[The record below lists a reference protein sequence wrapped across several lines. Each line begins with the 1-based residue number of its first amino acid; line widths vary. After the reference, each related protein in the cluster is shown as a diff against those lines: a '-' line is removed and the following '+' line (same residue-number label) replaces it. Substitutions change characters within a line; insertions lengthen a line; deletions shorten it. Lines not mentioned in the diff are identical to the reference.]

1 MEKISERSWYRGGW
15 RIVHRMWRHSI
26 SAGFFGVVLFVSMMF
41 VLPNVYAQSYPD
53 RPIKLIVGYAP
64 GGGTDLVARLVGPYL
79 GRALGQSIVIEN
91 KPGAGGSAAASYVSK
106 SKPDGY
112 TLLISSASSVSI
124 YPALNAKADY
134 RQNQF
139 APVSQLTIA
148 PLVLVVNKELGV
160 RSVSD
165 LIKLAKTSPGKLNYS
180 SSGIGSG
187 PHFAGVL
194 FNEVANVQMTH
205 VPFRSGSPAVIS
217 VVGGE
222 SQLTFATTPT
232 VMQLIRSGQL
242 TGLAVTSKEPS
253 PLVEGLPGM
262 KAAGLQGYEMFQW
275 NAIFAPA
282 GTPPEV
288 VNKLY
293 AAIKMAMSN
302 PAVKQSLESE
312 GTEVFVSSSPEAFGS
327 FLKSDTKFWER
338 LITSGG
344 IKAFE

>member
-1 MEKISERSWYRGGW
+1 MN
-15 RIVHRMWRHSI
+15 SI
-26 SAGFFGVVLFVSMMF
+26 LKFAVFGLIAALGSFVRAENF
-41 VLPNVYAQSYPD
+41 PD
-53 RPIKLIVGYAP
+53 RPIKIIVGYAP
-64 GGGTDLVARLVGPYL
+64 GGGTDLVARILAPAL
-79 GRALGQSIVIEN
+79 GKALGQPIVIDN
-91 KPGAGGSAAASYVSK
+91 KPGAGGSAAASFVAK

-124 YPALNAKADY
+124 YPALNSKADY
-134 RQNQF
+134 KQSQF

-148 PLVLVVNKELGV
+148 PLVLVVNKDLGV
-160 RSVSD
+160 HSVPE
-165 LIKLAKTSPGKLNYS
+165 LIKLAKSAPGKLNYS

-205 VPFRSGSPAVIS
+205 VPFKSGSPAVVS
-217 VVGGE
+217 VVAGE

-232 VMQLIRSGQL
+232 VMQLMRSGQL
-242 TGLAVTSKEPS
+242 VGLAVTSKEAS
-253 PLVEGLPGM
+253 PIVPNLLGM
-262 KAAGLQGYEMFQW
+262 KAAGLSGYEIFQW

-293 AAIKMAMSN
+293 AGIKTAMNS
-302 PAVKQSLESE
+302 PAVRQSLESD
-312 GTEVFVSSSPEAFGS
+312 GTEVFVSASPEAFGQ
-327 FLKSDTKFWER
+327 FLRNDTKFWEK
-338 LITSGG
+338 LIATGG

>member
-1 MEKISERSWYRGGW
+1 MKQISEGSWHRSRWHITRSLLNDFLKM
-15 RIVHRMWRHSI
+15 RFIKVTLI
-26 SAGFFGVVLFVSMMF
+26 TVMMCT
-41 VLPNVYAQSYPD
+41 LTNTYASDYPD

-64 GGGTDLVARLVGPYL
+64 GGGTDLVARLVGPSL

-91 KPGAGGSAAASYVSK
+91 KPGAGGSAAASYISK

-124 YPALNAKADY
+124 YPALSAKADY

-148 PLVLVVNKELGV
+148 PLVLVVNKDLGV

-165 LIKLAKTSPGKLNYS
+165 LVKLAKASPGKLNYS

-205 VPFRSGSPAVIS
+205 VPFKSGSPAVIS

-232 VMQLIRSGQL
+232 VMQLIRAGQL
-242 TGLAVTSKEPS
+242 TGLAVTSKESS

-262 KAAGLQGYEMFQW
+262 KAAGLLGYEIFQW

-288 VNKLY
+288 LNKLY
-293 AAIKMAMSN
+293 AGIKTAMSN

-312 GTEVFVSSSPEAFGS
+312 GTEVFVSSSPEAFKN
-327 FLKSDTKFWER
+327 FLKNDTKFWER
-338 LITSGG
+338 LINSGG

>member
-1 MEKISERSWYRGGW
+1 MELKFSF
-15 RIVHRMWRHSI
+15 MTFAL
-26 SAGFFGVVLFVSMMF
+26 SAIQKF
-41 VLPNVYAQSYPD
+41 VLLVFVTFGINVVHAESYPD

-91 KPGAGGSAAASYVSK
+91 KPGAGGSAAASFVAK

-134 RQNQF
+134 RQSQF
-139 APVSQLTIA
+139 TPISQLTIA
-148 PLVLVVNKELGV
+148 PLVLAVNKDLGV
-160 RSVSD
+160 RSVPE
-165 LIKLAKTSPGKLNYS
+165 LIKLAKANPGKLNYS

-194 FNEVANVQMTH
+194 FNDVAGVQMTH

-232 VMQLIRSGQL
+232 VMQLMRSGQL
-242 TGLAVTSKEPS
+242 IGLAVTSKDAS
-253 PLVEGLPGM
+253 PLVDGLPGM
-262 KAAGLQGYEMFQW
+262 KAAGLPGYEIFQW

-282 GTPPEV
+282 GTPQEV

-293 AAIKMAMSN
+293 AGIKTAMSN
-302 PAVKQSLESE
+302 PAVKQALESE
-312 GTEVFVSSSPEAFGS
+312 GTEVHVSSSPEEFS
-327 FLKSDTKFWER
+327 QFLKTDTKFWER
-338 LITSGG
+338 LIASGG

>member
-1 MEKISERSWYRGGW
+1 MN
-15 RIVHRMWRHSI
+15 SI
-26 SAGFFGVVLFVSMMF
+26 IKFAVFGLIAALGSFVRAENF
-41 VLPNVYAQSYPD
+41 PD
-53 RPIKLIVGYAP
+53 RPIKIIVGYAP
-64 GGGTDLVARLVGPYL
+64 GGGTDLVARILAPAL
-79 GRALGQSIVIEN
+79 GKALGQPIVIDN
-91 KPGAGGSAAASYVSK
+91 KPGAGGSAAASFVAK

-124 YPALNAKADY
+124 YPALNSKADY
-134 RQNQF
+134 KQSQF

-148 PLVLVVNKELGV
+148 PLVLVVNKDLGV
-160 RSVSD
+160 HSVPE
-165 LIKLAKTSPGKLNYS
+165 LIKLAKSAPGKLNYS

-205 VPFRSGSPAVIS
+205 VPFKSGSPAVVS
-217 VVGGE
+217 VVAGE

-232 VMQLIRSGQL
+232 VMQLMRSGQL
-242 TGLAVTSKEPS
+242 VGLAVTSKEAS
-253 PLVEGLPGM
+253 PIVPNLLGM
-262 KAAGLQGYEMFQW
+262 KAAGLSGYEIFQW

-293 AAIKMAMSN
+293 AGIKTAMNS
-302 PAVKQSLESE
+302 PAVRQSLESD
-312 GTEVFVSSSPEAFGS
+312 GTEVFVSASPEAFGQ
-327 FLKSDTKFWER
+327 FLRNDTKFWEK
-338 LITSGG
+338 LIATGG

>member
-1 MEKISERSWYRGGW
+1 MEKISQGPRHRSGW
-15 RIVHRMWRHSI
+15 SIVHSVRYCFLRAEFYKAALITLMMCAI
-26 SAGFFGVVLFVSMMF
+26 S
-41 VLPNVYAQSYPD
+41 NVYAQAYPD

-139 APVSQLTIA
+139 APVSQITIA
-148 PLVLVVNKELGV
+148 PLVLVVNKDLGV

-165 LIKLAKTSPGKLNYS
+165 LIKLAKASPGKLNYS

-205 VPFRSGSPAVIS
+205 VPFKSGSPAVIS

-242 TGLAVTSKEPS
+242 TGLAVTSKDAS

-262 KAAGLQGYEMFQW
+262 KAAGLVGYEIFQW

-288 VNKLY
+288 LNKLY
-293 AAIKMAMSN
+293 AGIKAAMSN
-302 PAVKQSLESE
+302 PAVKQSLETE
-312 GTEVFVSSSPEAFGS
+312 GTEVFVSSSPEAFGN

-338 LITSGG
+338 LIASGG

>member
-1 MEKISERSWYRGGW
+1 MEKTSQRSWHRGGW
-15 RIVHRMWRHSI
+15 SIVPPVPFLLMSMSFYR
-26 SAGFFGVVLFVSMMF
+26 AAFFALMICAIG
-41 VLPNVYAQSYPD
+41 NVYAQAYPD

-91 KPGAGGSAAASYVSK
+91 KPGAGGSAAASYVAK

-134 RQNQF
+134 RQSQF

-148 PLVLVVNKELGV
+148 PLLLVVNKDLGV
-160 RSVSD
+160 RNVPD
-165 LIKLAKTSPGKLNYS
+165 LIKLAKASPGKLNYS

-205 VPFRSGSPAVIS
+205 VPFKSGSPAVIS

-232 VMQLIRSGQL
+232 VMQLMRSGQL
-242 TGLAVTSKEPS
+242 TGLAVTSKEAS
-253 PLVEGLPGM
+253 PLVEGIPGM
-262 KAAGLQGYEMFQW
+262 KAAGLVGYEIFQW

-293 AAIKMAMSN
+293 AGIKAAMSN

-312 GTEVFVSSSPEAFGS
+312 GTEVFVSGSPEAFGN
-327 FLKSDTKFWER
+327 FLKSDTKFWEK
-338 LITSGG
+338 LIASGG

>member
-1 MEKISERSWYRGGW
+1 VFIILSQLRNAFSFGCIS
-15 RIVHRMWRHSI
+15 IVWSI
-26 SAGFFGVVLFVSMMF
+26 CAVTSSHAE
-41 VLPNVYAQSYPD
+41 PYPD

-64 GGGTDLVARLVGPYL
+64 GGGTDLVARIVGPSL

-91 KPGAGGSAAASYVSK
+91 KPGAGGSAAASYVAK

-134 RQNQF
+134 RQSQF

-148 PLVLVVNKELGV
+148 PLVLVVNKDLGV
-160 RSVSD
+160 RSVPE
-165 LIKLAKTSPGKLNYS
+165 LIKLAKASPGKLNYS

-205 VPFRSGSPAVIS
+205 VPFKSGSPAVIS

-232 VMQLIRSGQL
+232 VMQLMRSGQL
-242 TGLAVTSKEPS
+242 TGLAVTSKDSS

-262 KAAGLQGYEMFQW
+262 KAAGLAGYEMYQW

-282 GTPPEV
+282 GTPPEII
-288 VNKLY
+288 NKLY
-293 AAIKMAMSN
+293 AAIKTAMNN

-312 GTEVFVSSSPEAFGS
+312 GTEVFVSSSPEAFGV

-338 LITSGG
+338 LIASGG

>member
-1 MEKISERSWYRGGW
+1 MFIILSKLRNTFSFGCIS
-15 RIVHRMWRHSI
+15 IVWSI
-26 SAGFFGVVLFVSMMF
+26 CAVTSSHAE
-41 VLPNVYAQSYPD
+41 PYPD

-64 GGGTDLVARLVGPYL
+64 GGGTDLVARIVGPSL

-91 KPGAGGSAAASYVSK
+91 KPGAGGSAAASYVAK

-124 YPALNAKADY
+124 YPALNTKADY
-134 RQNQF
+134 RQSQF
-139 APVSQLTIA
+139 APISQLTIA
-148 PLVLVVNKELGV
+148 PLVLVVNKDLGV
-160 RSVSD
+160 RSVPE
-165 LIKLAKTSPGKLNYS
+165 LIKLAKASPGKLNYS

-205 VPFRSGSPAVIS
+205 VPFKSGSPAVIS

-232 VMQLIRSGQL
+232 VMQLMRSGQL
-242 TGLAVTSKEPS
+242 TGLAVTSKDSS

-262 KAAGLQGYEMFQW
+262 KAAGLAGYEMYQW

-282 GTPPEV
+282 GTPPEII
-288 VNKLY
+288 NKLY
-293 AAIKMAMSN
+293 AAIKTAMNN

-312 GTEVFVSSSPEAFGS
+312 GTEVFVSSSPEAFGV

-338 LITSGG
+338 LIASGG

>member
-1 MEKISERSWYRGGW
+1 MERKFSLVLLVLSNIKKV
-15 RIVHRMWRHSI
+15 IFLVL
-26 SAGFFGVVLFVSMMF
+26 VVYGIQPS
-41 VLPNVYAQSYPD
+41 YAESYPD

-91 KPGAGGSAAASYVSK
+91 KPGAGGSAAASFVAK

-124 YPALNAKADY
+124 YPALNTKADY
-134 RQNQF
+134 RQSQF
-139 APVSQLTIA
+139 TPISQLTIA
-148 PLVLVVNKELGV
+148 PLVLAVNKDLGV
-160 RSVSD
+160 RSVPE
-165 LIKLAKTSPGKLNYS
+165 LIKLAKASPGKLNYS

-232 VMQLIRSGQL
+232 VMQLMRSGQL
-242 TGLAVTSKEPS
+242 IGLAVTSKDAS

-262 KAAGLQGYEMFQW
+262 RAAGLSGYEIFQW

-282 GTPPEV
+282 GTPQEV
-288 VNKLY
+288 VTKLY
-293 AAIKMAMSN
+293 AGIKTAMSN
-302 PAVKQSLESE
+302 PSVKQALESE
-312 GTEVFVSSSPEAFGS
+312 GTEVYVSSSPEAFAN

-338 LITSGG
+338 LISSGG